1 MPSETNELP
10 IGETIVSIFQ
20 VICPIP
26 SPSKLSPPLTDV
38 TTQPPAS
45 SATTGSAAGSASVQ
59 QHSGNNK
66 VTVRALYDFEMKD
79 EEKEDCLKFK
89 KVRSDLFKC
98 TNSKH
103 IGVRVPPTIR
113 FYEWL

>member
-1 MPSETNELP
+1 M
-10 IGETIVSIFQ
+10 
-20 VICPIP
+20 ICPIP

-45 SATTGSAAGSASVQ
+45 SATGNASSSASVQ

-89 KVRSDLFKC
+89 KVRSVLF
-98 TNSKH
+98 
-103 IGVRVPPTIR
+103 
-113 FYEWL
+113 